1 MTQRQLVYRDDDMD
15 SMCEALKELQ
25 DHMEDCAS
33 DNTKEME
40 KLKERVDEFEEEL
53 KDANP

>member
-15 SMCEALKELQ
+15 SMCEALKKLQ
-25 DHMEDCAS
+25 DHMEDCAG
-33 DNTKEME
+33 DNAKEME
-40 KLKERVDEFEEEL
+40 KLKERVEELEEEL